1 MVTMAVCRQTILV
14 SAMALMLSASSG
26 AQSGERTVTGV
37 VTDKRG
43 NTLPQAVVLLENTSN
58 LTVRSYITAKDGQYH
73 FDGVNDDAD
82 FTLKARY
89 RNYWSSKKTLSK
101 FNSSKHPEVNLVIP
115 ID

>member
-1 MVTMAVCRQTILV
+1 MIAVCRQAVLV
-14 SAMALMLSASSG
+14 SAMAVLLSALSGSQSG
-26 AQSGERTVTGV
+26 ARTVTGV
-37 VTDKRG
+37 VTDKSG

-73 FDGVNDDAD
+73 FDGVNDDVD

-101 FNSSKHPEVNLVIP
+101 FNSSKRPEINLVIP